1 MATPKK
7 NPEERAR
14 AHEEFLRHQADL
26 AERIRFH
33 EARASRARERDA
45 RRRERLRRLSFGLLG
60 RDQRG
65 AQLN

>member
-1 MATPKK
+1 MPKK
-7 NPEERAR
+7 SPEERAR
-14 AHEEFLRHQADL
+14 DHAEFLSHQAQL

-45 RRRERLRRLSFGLLG
+45 RRRERLRLLSFGLLG
-60 RDQRG
+60 RDKRG